1 MCGNLHFLRY
11 LSVYSKYWRSI
22 LAVYFGV
29 YGRILRSI
37 RPYTWSIRGL
47 STFHPCHHSHH
58 LPLPLAFT
66 HDPATPKHIVH
77 TKEHHMSKAEE
88 ATLFDVPSEMS
99 NVIHLPILYIGMQR
113 SRAWCGTPSWNAIS
127 GTPTYPQFWGKPPKK
142 WIQHP
147 QKSPIPFLSPHN
159 PHRRGGFFGGGQ
171 TVRAQLEQS

>member
-1 MCGNLHFLRY
+1 MLPTVVSSHAENALYGEHNLAYQEYPPKTAILAHVPSRSVCPWDIKNEFSTLKIGGGVKKPESQFHTPTPVCGNLHFLRY

-77 TKEHHMSKAEE
+77 TKEHHMSKAEDHKKQPC
-88 ATLFDVPSEMS
+88 LMS
-99 NVIHLPILYIGMQR
+99 H
-113 SRAWCGTPSWNAIS
+113 
-127 GTPTYPQFWGKPPKK
+127 PKC
-142 WIQHP
+142 QM
-147 QKSPIPFLSPHN
+147 
-159 PHRRGGFFGGGQ
+159 
-171 TVRAQLEQS
+171 